1 MSSLAEA
8 LRFGSRTITNVQ
20 SIFPTA
26 LHSRSKPRE
35 VPACLLSPPP
45 ARPILLSAQWRCLRK
60 LCASRLR
67 RGCPRIDPWI
77 SSPRQLSHR
86 EHRPTRP
93 PALATSQK
101 HQKITSAPILRA
113 PSRLPRSATLP
124 RHDRRR
130 SLIQAFPPPSSQF
143 TRHRIQTS
151 PRPGPQKQEMSQEGT
166 AETD

>member
-20 SIFPTA
+20 SILPTA
-26 LHSRSKPRE
+26 LHSSSKPRE

-77 SSPRQLSHR
+77 SSPPFRQPSHL
-86 EHRPTRP
+86 EHRPTKP

-101 HQKITSAPILRA
+101 HRKITYEPILRA
-113 PSRLPRSATLP
+113 PSQLPRSVTLP

-130 SLIQAFPPPSSQF
+130 SLIQASPPLSSQF
-143 TRHRIQTS
+143 TRHLI
-151 PRPGPQKQEMSQEGT
+151 
-166 AETD
+166 